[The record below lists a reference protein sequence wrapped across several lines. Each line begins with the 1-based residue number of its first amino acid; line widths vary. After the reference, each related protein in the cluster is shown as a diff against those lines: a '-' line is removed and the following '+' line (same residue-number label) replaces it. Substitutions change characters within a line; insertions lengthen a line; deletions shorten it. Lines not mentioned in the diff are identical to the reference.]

1 MAENPYTPQQEVRTP
16 QAVPRVGRD
25 GVIAAVLIAI
35 FAAPLFLSVFSRG
48 SSQRA
53 AHETS
58 CRRNCRQIALA
69 IQSYHDQYQ
78 AFPPAYTV
86 DADGKPLHSW
96 RTLILPYLNEQAL
109 YDSIDLAKPWDDE
122 INIHAWKSIPQV
134 YRCSVHQHADN
145 RTTYLAVV
153 ASGSC
158 LQPRESATSSDITD
172 GASKTVLMID
182 VSEDQGVIW
191 MSPKDASLDQFL
203 TMGTKL
209 SPSHRS
215 ANLFTFCDATVN
227 QFPRDYSV
235 EYRKAMVSIAGNDRW
250 E

>member
-1 MAENPYTPQQEVRTP
+1 MSFR
-16 QAVPRVGRD
+16 
-25 GVIAAVLIAI
+25 
-35 FAAPLFLSVFSRG
+35 FFSRG

-53 AHETS
+53 AHHQTS

-86 DADGKPLHSW
+86 DANDKPLHSW

-134 YRCSVHQHADN
+134 YRCSVHQDAGS

-153 ASGSC
+153 APGK
-158 LQPRESATSSDITD
+158 LFATGESATSSDITD
-172 GASKTVLMID
+172 GASR
-182 VSEDQGVIW
+182 G
-191 MSPKDASLDQFL
+191 
-203 TMGTKL
+203 
-209 SPSHRS
+209 R
-215 ANLFTFCDATVN
+215 VN
-227 QFPRDYSV
+227 D
-235 EYRKAMVSIAGNDRW
+235 
-250 E
+250 